1 MSSQR
6 QTIGDALGVALKAIK
21 ARAVAAFMTARSPA
35 RAGKPLDEAEQ
46 GALMLKVWQAFGA
59 SFAPVSS
66 DGSVTIGTV
75 KDANGDDQLD
85 LRALAVVNWEH
96 VNAAP
101 TVDGLDRA
109 PFSIIWQDSASPILP
124 DALWLKTGLGD
135 TDWSKI
141 WPIEVPTPN
150 VGWKTALD
158 FHFDT
163 VAPSVTLPDNGTY
176 FLQSPSGILR
186 VIKRGSAYDRQP
198 LECGTAGLV
207 FRVKR
212 LTSTYQPT
220 NLADAALLSSI
231 EVKLADTLAPFQLGT
246 KVRIWVYVGTDRL
259 NSTYMGGTPFL
270 CIQNA
275 DASTGYMCLRRWGNT
290 TDNVQL
296 VHYGF
301 VGVSANHTTATYQP
315 TAASNRLMLM
325 EIDRLGYDGATFAL
339 GPTTAPPGDISSMLI
354 ASVKESMY
362 NSANWY
368 PVKLNWDNAS
378 VVIGASA
385 FSNNEQDLDMSIRRL
400 VIQYRD

>member
-1 MSSQR
+1 MASQR
-6 QTIGDALGVALKAIK
+6 QTIGDPLGVALKAIK
-21 ARAVAAFMTARSPA
+21 ARAVAAFMAARPPA
-35 RAGKPLDEAEQ
+35 RAGQPLDEAEQ

-59 SFAPVSS
+59 SFTPVSS

-96 VNAAP
+96 VSAAP

-163 VAPSVTLPDNGTY
+163 VAPSVTLPDNDTY

-207 FRVKR
+207 FRVKS
-212 LTSTYQPT
+212 LTTAYQPST
-220 NLADAALLSSI
+220 LAQAALVSSI
-231 EVKLADTLAPFQLGT
+231 EIKLADTLAPFQLGT

-275 DASTGYMCLRRWGNT
+275 DASAGYMCQRHWSTSVTLR
-290 TDNVQL
+290 
-296 VHYGF
+296 HYGF
-301 VGVSANHTTATYQP
+301 VGSTINNGASLATAQQTDK
-315 TAASNRLMLM
+315 SNRLMLM
-325 EIDRLGYDGATFAL
+325 EIDRLGYDGATFSL
-339 GPTTAPPGDISSMLI
+339 GPTTASPGDINSMLI
-354 ASVKESMY
+354 ASVKEAMF

-368 PVKLNWDNAS
+368 SVKPNWGDAS

-385 FSNNEQDLDMSIRRL
+385 RSSGEQDLDMSIRRL